1 MKIKRMWYAMNT
13 GWEPD
18 KYEYVLRDTEAINM
32 RNGKP
37 YFRLHGYCMTHILI
51 VSFLDNTRW
60 VINGQV
66 YFIDSKEELF
76 KFKNLLDSII
86 IDEALK

>member
-1 MKIKRMWYAMNT
+1 MNT

-18 KYEYVLRDTEAINM
+18 KYEYVLRDTEAINI

-37 YFRLHGYCMTHILI
+37 YFKLHGYCEESGMTHIMN
-51 VSFLDNTRW
+51 VSVLDSKRW
-60 VINGQV
+60 VIDGQV